1 MMWLLEVRVVVVV
14 VVGLLSKLSAEM
26 NDSFVEDINVV

>member
-1 MMWLLEVRVVVVV
+1 VVVVVV
-14 VVGLLSKLSAEM
+14 VVGLLSKLSTEM